1 MGPFIAFALAR
12 RIAGSERFQQRI
24 GAARG
29 RGSDVVEPVD
39 GELVVAPE
47 STVLRIK
54 LLRVLVVLIGLS
66 VAAWIGGLLVAR
78 RLTIGDE
85 DSDEFQLAI
94 IMGGKESH
102 SHAAHLKSA
111 TAITCLG
118 GMALD
123 LREATLDASG
133 ASLELRTTIGGIEV
147 RVPQSWAVEVD
158 QETVGEALEV
168 DVTSPEDL
176 PEDAPKLRIHAVTRM
191 GGGLITARKD

>member
-12 RIAGSERFQQRI
+12 RVFGSERFQKRV

-29 RGSDVVEPVD
+29 RGSDVVGPDD
-39 GELVVAPE
+39 GELVLAQE
-47 STVLRIK
+47 GTILRIK
-54 LLRVLVVLIGLS
+54 LLQALVVLVGLS
-66 VAAWIGGLLVAR
+66 VAAWITGLLVAR
-78 RLTIGDE
+78 RLTYGDE
-85 DSDEFQLAI
+85 DSEDFQLATV
-94 IMGGKESH
+94 MGGKQFASR
-102 SHAAHLKSA
+102 AVHLKSA

-123 LREATLDASG
+123 LREATLDPGG
-133 ASLELRTTIGGIEV
+133 ASLELQTTMGGIEV

-158 QETVGEALEV
+158 QETLGEALEV

-176 PEDAPKLRIHAVTRM
+176 PEDAPRLRIHAVTKM